1 MITSF
6 FSKLKKIFQDSVL
19 RKKILFVLGI
29 LVIFR
34 ILAAIPIPGVDT
46 LQLQAFLSQN
56 EFLGFINIFSGGGLS
71 ALSIVMLGVGPYIT
85 ASIIMQ
91 LMSLVSD
98 RVKEMYHENG
108 EAGRKKF
115 SQYSRLLT
123 VPLAVLQAF
132 GFMLLLKNQGILPAD
147 MTTVETATNVIVITA
162 GSMLLVWLG
171 ELVTEFGIGN
181 GVSLIIFAGIVASL
195 PTVVGQFI
203 FGFDPSQIPTII
215 AFVVIGIV
223 IILGVVMITEAER
236 PVQVTHA
243 KQVRGNSTY
252 GGTSTYLPLRVNQA
266 GVIPIIFALSI
277 LLFPTMLINFFS
289 GIDNSTLQTILQNV
303 ETFLN
308 NQLWYGIT
316 YFLLVVIFT
325 FFYTAVTFDPESVS
339 KNLQRSGAFIPG
351 VRPGQATAEFISRVV
366 TRITLIGALFLGSIA
381 VLPIIVQSYSG
392 LTGLT
397 IGGTSLLIAV
407 SVVIDLIK
415 KTDAQISMREY

>member
-19 RKKILFVLGI
+19 RKKILFVLAI
-29 LVIFR
+29 LVVFR

-46 LQLQAFLSQN
+46 LQLQSFMSQN

-132 GFMLLLKNQGILPAD
+132 GFMLLLKNQGILPVD
-147 MTTVETATNVIVITA
+147 MTNIETATNVLVITA

-181 GVSLIIFAGIVASL
+181 GVSLIIFAGIVSGL
-195 PTVVGQFI
+195 PTIIGQFI
-203 FGFDPSQIPTII
+203 FGFTAAQIPTTI
-215 AFVVIGIV
+215 AFVAIGIV
-223 IILGVVMITEAER
+223 IILGVVMLTEAER

-243 KQVRGNSTY
+243 KQVRGGSTY

-277 LLFPTMLINFFS
+277 LLFPVMVINFFS
-289 GIDNSTLQTILQNV
+289 EVDNATLQAILQNV
-303 ETFLN
+303 QSFLD

-316 YFLLVVIFT
+316 YFLLVVVFT
-325 FFYTAVTFDPESVS
+325 FFYTAVTFEPDTIAKS
-339 KNLQRSGAFIPG
+339 LQRSGAFIPG
-351 VRPGQATAEFISRVV
+351 VRPGDATAQFISRVV
-366 TRITLIGALFLGSIA
+366 TRITLISALFLGSIA

>member
-6 FSKLKKIFQDSVL
+6 FSKLKKIFQDSTL

-108 EAGRKKF
+108 EAGKKKF

-132 GFMLLLKNQGILPAD
+132 GFMLLLKNQGILPVD
-147 MTTVETATNVIVITA
+147 MTVMETGVNILVITA

-171 ELVTEFGIGN
+171 ELVSEFGIGN
-181 GVSLIIFAGIVASL
+181 GVSLIIFAGIVSGL
-195 PTVVGQFI
+195 PTIIGQFV
-203 FGFDPSQIPTII
+203 FGFDASQIPMIVAFI
-215 AFVVIGIV
+215 AIAIV
-223 IILGVVMITEAER
+223 IIIGVVMITEAER

-277 LLFPTMLINFFS
+277 LLFPTMVINVLS
-289 GIDNSTLQTILQNV
+289 GVDNATVQTILENV
-303 ETFLN
+303 QLFLN
-308 NQLWYGIT
+308 NQLWYGIA
-316 YFLLVVIFT
+316 YFVLVVIFT
-325 FFYTAVTFDPESVS
+325 FFYTAVTFDPESIS

-351 VRPGQATAEFISRVV
+351 VRPGDATAQFISRIV
-366 TRITLIGALFLGSIA
+366 TRITLIGALALATIA
-381 VLPIIVQSYSG
+381 VLPIVVQAYSG